1 MMIVPSVISIVVVI
15 VVAATDVIIVGILR
29 LQQMSV
35 EVIFEVVRW
44 LDSG

>member
-1 MMIVPSVISIVVVI
+1 MIVPSVISIVVVI

>member
-1 MMIVPSVISIVVVI
+1 MIVPSVVVI
-15 VVAATDVIIVGILR
+15 VVAAADVIIVGILR